1 MFQSQPQVILQRSS
15 DRNRLK
21 LAKNRQQN
29 QRHVVEVL
37 DMKCQGYGYYL
48 ALNNVI
54 TNNQGKWVNLAYI
67 VLLRLHKDR
76 KKIT

>member
-1 MFQSQPQVILQRSS
+1 
-15 DRNRLK
+15 
-21 LAKNRQQN
+21 
-29 QRHVVEVL
+29 VVEVL

-67 VLLRLHKDR
+67 VLLRSHRDR
-76 KKIT
+76 KKITQPFLKCGI